1 MSRIS
6 YGADWP
12 RIDGRPVLP
21 NTDIRDENVLW
32 LARQQ
37 IRMEKELKD
46 RQQSV
51 FMNANLGTLLPPHP
65 LLLLLC
71 CYLTHTCSLS
81 AHIIDCFWMVV
92 NDVGGIT
99 FCAGGI
105 PALLRYNTAPLI
117 AGTVGG
123 VAYGLSAAALGFGYD
138 KIGYASGIGISLGV
152 AGVSATR
159 AFTTKRPFPTL
170 FLSGWFAL

>member
-1 MSRIS
+1 M
-6 YGADWP
+6 
-12 RIDGRPVLP
+12 
-21 NTDIRDENVLW
+21 
-32 LARQQ
+32 
-37 IRMEKELKD
+37 
-46 RQQSV
+46 
-51 FMNANLGTLLPPHP
+51 
-65 LLLLLC
+65 
-71 CYLTHTCSLS
+71 
-81 AHIIDCFWMVV
+81 V

-170 FLSGWFAL
+170 FLSGWLPLFIFFLVSLNKLLITRVMISCMFGSCCLFWLPVIIITINNGMVAQRPTTSIEYLS

>member
-65 LLLLLC
+65 LLFFFSSLW
-71 CYLTHTCSLS
+71 LTHTCPLS
-81 AHIIDCFWMVV
+81 AHIIS
-92 NDVGGIT
+92 I
-99 FCAGGI
+99 
-105 PALLRYNTAPLI
+105 
-117 AGTVGG
+117 
-123 VAYGLSAAALGFGYD
+123 
-138 KIGYASGIGISLGV
+138 ASG
-152 AGVSATR
+152 
-159 AFTTKRPFPTL
+159 
-170 FLSGWFAL
+170 W